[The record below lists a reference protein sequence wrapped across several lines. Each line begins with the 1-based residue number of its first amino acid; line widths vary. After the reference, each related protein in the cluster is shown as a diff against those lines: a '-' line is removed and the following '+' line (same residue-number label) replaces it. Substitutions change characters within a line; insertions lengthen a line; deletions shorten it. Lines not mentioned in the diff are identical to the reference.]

1 MRAIID
7 AIFGTRLPRSRWP
20 GDGAPKKGEIG
31 PSLAAISVRIEGPV
45 NWRRA
50 PAMPGPPCG
59 NHGPSP
65 PRRATQVP
73 ADPLLRA
80 IISAKNP
87 LILAPFPQSR
97 WPGAVVRKKGGI
109 KPTLSARTARKAP
122 PVKQRRDVRDFRRT
136 IGESWPVAAWPYDLF
151 SVRKARKGRPISDA
165 IGAGVPL
172 YGLGRRYP
180 RWRIPSPDIIETPP
194 GAEAPFQRNIAL
206 NTLREGC
213 FMGRWN
219 FLRRLKCC
227 ERRI

>member
-136 IGESWPVAAWPYDLF
+136 IGDHGQSPPGRTTFSQCEKRGKGGLSLTPSARACPYTEWAEDTPAGV
-151 SVRKARKGRPISDA
+151 SHPPISLKPHR
-165 IGAGVPL
+165 GQK
-172 YGLGRRYP
+172 R
-180 RWRIPSPDIIETPP
+180 PSRGIS
-194 GAEAPFQRNIAL
+194 R
-206 NTLREGC
+206 
-213 FMGRWN
+213 
-219 FLRRLKCC
+219 
-227 ERRI
+227 